1 MFLAK
6 RPYRQTARAAAAQSL
21 RQRVV
26 TVFNDLLLSRW
37 IDEITLDEVA
47 ASAGTTRQ
55 TVIRLFGGKDG
66 LLEAVIALIRAEAV
80 PRTSVAADVSA
91 RAAVQALIA
100 HYEAV
105 GDMVVRFLA
114 QEERHSALRPLLAQG
129 RHEHRAWVAER
140 FGSTQSGLSELERER
155 QITRLIVATDIYTW
169 KLLRRDFGKS
179 QDEVLHLMVGIIDK
193 ETLQA
198 ANASQCGRRLSL

>member
-1 MFLAK
+1 MSIVK
-6 RPYRQTARAAAAQSL
+6 RPYRQSVRAASAENL

-26 TVFNDLLLSRW
+26 MAFHDLLLSRW

-47 ASAGTTRQ
+47 ASVGTTRQ

-66 LLEAVIALIRAEAV
+66 LLEAVIDLVRAEAV
-80 PRTSVAADVSA
+80 PRTSMPADVSA
-91 RAAVQALIA
+91 RAALEALIA

-105 GDMVVRFLA
+105 GDMVGRFLA

-129 RHEHRAWVAER
+129 RREHRAWVAER
-140 FGSTQSGLSELERER
+140 FGSSQRGLNELERER

-169 KLLRRDFGKS
+169 KLLRRDLGKS
-179 QDEVLHLMVGIIDK
+179 QDEVLLLMVGIINK
-193 ETLQA
+193 ERGEVT
-198 ANASQCGRRLSL
+198 

>member
-1 MFLAK
+1 MHIAK
-6 RPYRQTARAAAAQSL
+6 RPYRQTLRAAAAESL
-21 RQRVV
+21 RRRIV
-26 TVFNDLLLSRW
+26 TAFHDLLLNRW

-47 ASAGTTRQ
+47 TSAGTTRQ

-66 LLEAVIALIRAEAV
+66 LLEAVIDLVRAQAV
-80 PRTSVAADVSA
+80 PRISMPVDVSGREA
-91 RAAVQALIA
+91 LKTLIA

-114 QEERHSALRPLLAQG
+114 QEERHSALRPLLAHG
-129 RHEHRAWVAER
+129 RREHRAWVAER
-140 FGSTQSGLSELERER
+140 FASTQNCQKKIERER

-179 QDEVLHLMVGIIDK
+179 QDEVLHLMVGMINK
-193 ETLQA
+193 ERGEVT
-198 ANASQCGRRLSL
+198 

>member
-1 MFLAK
+1 MPRAK
-6 RPYRQTARAAAAQSL
+6 RPYHQTARAEAAEGL

-26 TVFNDLLLSRW
+26 TAFHDLLLSRW

-47 ASAGTTRQ
+47 VSAGTTRQ

-66 LLEAVIALIRAEAV
+66 LLEQVIGLSLQTAIE
-80 PRTSVAADVSA
+80 T
-91 RAAVQALIA
+91 LIA

-114 QEERHSALRPLLAQG
+114 QEERHPALRPLLAKG
-129 RHEHRAWVAER
+129 RREHRAWVSQR
-140 FGSTQSGLSELERER
+140 FSSTQSRVNARERER

-179 QDEVLHLMVGIIDK
+179 PVEVQQLMVGIINK
-193 ETLQA
+193 ET
-198 ANASQCGRRLSL
+198 GGVP

>member
-1 MFLAK
+1 MSIAK
-6 RPYRQTARAAAAQSL
+6 RAYRQTARAAAAENL

-26 TVFNDLLLSRW
+26 TAFNDLLLTRW

-66 LLEAVIALIRAEAV
+66 LLEAVLDFLRAQAA
-80 PRTSVAADVSA
+80 PRTSMAADVSV
-91 RAAVQALIA
+91 RAAVEALIT

-129 RHEHRAWVAER
+129 RHEHRAWVAQR
-140 FGSTQSGLSELERER
+140 FGSTQIGLSELERER

-179 QDEVLHLMVGIIDK
+179 QDEVLHLMVGIINK
-193 ETLQA
+193 ERGE
-198 ANASQCGRRLSL
+198 NI

>member
-1 MFLAK
+1 MSVAK
-6 RPYRQTARAAAAQSL
+6 RPYRQTARAAAAESL
-21 RQRVV
+21 RRGVV
-26 TVFNDLLLSRW
+26 TAFNDLLLSRW

-47 ASAGTTRQ
+47 AFAGTTRQ

-66 LLEAVIALIRAEAV
+66 LLEAVIDLVRAEAV
-80 PRTSVAADVSA
+80 PRTSMPADVST
-91 RAAVQALIA
+91 RAALATLIA
-100 HYEAV
+100 HYEAA

-129 RHEHRAWVAER
+129 RLEHRAWVAER
-140 FGSTQSGLSELERER
+140 FGSTQSDLSELERER

-179 QDEVLHLMVGIIDK
+179 QDEVLLLMVGIINK
-193 ETLQA
+193 ER
-198 ANASQCGRRLSL
+198 GEVP

>member
-1 MFLAK
+1 MPVAK
-6 RPYRQTARAAAAQSL
+6 RPYRQTARAATAESL

-26 TVFNDLLLSRW
+26 TAFNDLLLSRW

-47 ASAGTTRQ
+47 ASVGTTRQ

-66 LLEAVIALIRAEAV
+66 LLEAVIALVRAEAV
-80 PRTSVAADVSA
+80 PRTSMPADVSA
-91 RAAVQALIA
+91 RAALKALIA

-140 FGSTQSGLSELERER
+140 FGSTHSGLSALEKER

-179 QDEVLHLMVGIIDK
+179 QDEVLHLMVGIINK
-193 ETLQA
+193 ET
-198 ANASQCGRRLSL
+198 GEDT

>member
-1 MFLAK
+1 MAIAK
-6 RPYRQTARAAAAQSL
+6 RPYRQSARAAAAENL
-21 RQRVV
+21 RQRIVV
-26 TVFNDLLLSRW
+26 AFRKLLLKRW

-47 ASAGTTRQ
+47 VSVGTTRQ

-66 LLEAVIALIRAEAV
+66 LLDAVMALVRAEAV
-80 PRTSVAADVSA
+80 PRTSMPADASG
-91 RAAVQALIA
+91 RAALETLIA

-129 RHEHRAWVAER
+129 RYEHRAWVAQR
-140 FGSTQSGLSELERER
+140 FGSKQSGLSELERER

-179 QDEVLHLMVGIIDK
+179 QGEVLLLMVGIINN
-193 ETLQA
+193 ET
-198 ANASQCGRRLSL
+198 GEVT

>member
-1 MFLAK
+1 MSVAK
-6 RPYRQTARAAAAQSL
+6 RPYRQTARAAAAESL

-26 TVFNDLLLSRW
+26 TAFNDLLLSRW

-66 LLEAVIALIRAEAV
+66 LLEAVIDLVRAEAV
-80 PRTSVAADVSA
+80 PRTSMPADVSG
-91 RAAVQALIA
+91 RAALEALIA
-100 HYEAV
+100 HYEAA

-129 RHEHRAWVAER
+129 RREHRAWVAER
-140 FGSTQSGLSELERER
+140 FGSMQSGLSELERER

-179 QDEVLHLMVGIIDK
+179 QDEVLLLMVAMINK
-193 ETLQA
+193 EIGEVA
-198 ANASQCGRRLSL
+198 

>member
-1 MFLAK
+1 MSVAK
-6 RPYRQTARAAAAQSL
+6 RPYRQTARASAAETL
-21 RQRVV
+21 RQGVV
-26 TVFNDLLLSRW
+26 TAFHDLLLGRW

-47 ASAGTTRQ
+47 VSAGTTRQ
-55 TVIRLFGGKDG
+55 TVIRLFGGKEG
-66 LLEAVIALIRAEAV
+66 LLEAVIDLVRAEAV
-80 PRTSVAADVSA
+80 PRISMPDDVSG
-91 RAAVQALIA
+91 RAALRTLIA

-129 RHEHRAWVAER
+129 RHEHRAWVASR
-140 FGSTQSGLSELERER
+140 FGSTQSGLNEVERER

-179 QDEVLHLMVGIIDK
+179 QDEVLLLMVGIINN
-193 ETLQA
+193 ELGEVT
-198 ANASQCGRRLSL
+198 

>member
-1 MFLAK
+1 MSVAK
-6 RPYRQTARAAAAQSL
+6 RPYRQTARAAAAETL

-26 TVFNDLLLSRW
+26 ASFNHLLLSRW

-55 TVIRLFGGKDG
+55 SVIRLFGGKDG
-66 LLEAVIALIRAEAV
+66 LLEAVIELVRAEAV
-80 PRTSVAADVSA
+80 PRTSTPADVSV
-91 RAAVQALIA
+91 RAALQTLIA

-114 QEERHSALRPLLAQG
+114 QEERHAALRPLLAHG
-129 RHEHRAWVAER
+129 RREHRTWVAER
-140 FGSTQSGLSELERER
+140 FGSTQNCLNKLERER

-169 KLLRRDFGKS
+169 KLLRRDLGKS
-179 QDEVLHLMVGIIDK
+179 QDEVLYLMVGIINK
-193 ETLQA
+193 ET
-198 ANASQCGRRLSL
+198 GEVT

>member
-1 MFLAK
+1 MVIAK
-6 RPYRQTARAAAAQSL
+6 RPYRQSARAAAAENL
-21 RQRVV
+21 RKRIVEA
-26 TVFNDLLLSRW
+26 FHRLLLRRW

-55 TVIRLFGGKDG
+55 TIIRLFGAKDG
-66 LLEAVIALIRAEAV
+66 LLDAVMDLVRAEAV
-80 PRTSVAADVSA
+80 PRMSTPADVSV
-91 RAAVQALIA
+91 RAALETLIA
-100 HYEAV
+100 HYETV
-105 GDMVVRFLA
+105 GEMIVRFLA

-140 FGSTQSGLSELERER
+140 FGSTQCDLSELERER

-179 QDEVLHLMVGIIDK
+179 QGEVLHLMVSIIDK
-193 ETLQA
+193 EI
-198 ANASQCGRRLSL
+198 GEGI

>member
-1 MFLAK
+1 MAIAK
-6 RPYRQTARAAAAQSL
+6 RPYRQSARAAAAENL
-21 RQRVV
+21 RKRIVEA
-26 TVFNDLLLSRW
+26 FHNLLLKRW

-47 ASAGTTRQ
+47 VSVGTTRQ
-55 TVIRLFGGKDG
+55 TVIRLFGAKDG
-66 LLEAVIALIRAEAV
+66 LLDAVMDLVRAEAV
-80 PRTSVAADVSA
+80 PRISTPADVSV
-91 RAAVQALIA
+91 RAALETLIA

-179 QDEVLHLMVGIIDK
+179 QDEVLHLMVGIINK
-193 ETLQA
+193 ET
-198 ANASQCGRRLSL
+198 GEVT

>member
-1 MFLAK
+1 MSAAT
-6 RPYRQTARAAAAQSL
+6 RPYHQTARAAAAESL
-21 RQRVV
+21 RQRVA
-26 TVFNDLLLSRW
+26 TAFNGLLLRRW

-66 LLEAVIALIRAEAV
+66 LLEAVIGLVRAEAV
-80 PRTSVAADVSA
+80 PRTSTSANVSA
-91 RAAVQALIA
+91 RAALQALIA

-140 FGSTQSGLSELERER
+140 FGSTQRGLSELERER

-179 QDEVLHLMVGIIDK
+179 QDEVLHLMVGIVNK
-193 ETLQA
+193 ET
-198 ANASQCGRRLSL
+198 GEVT

>member
-1 MFLAK
+1 MSVAK
-6 RPYRQTARAAAAQSL
+6 RPYHQTVRAAAAASL

-26 TVFNDLLLSRW
+26 TAFNGLLLSRW

-47 ASAGTTRQ
+47 ACVGTTRQ

-66 LLEAVIALIRAEAV
+66 LLEAVMDLLRAQAV
-80 PRTSVAADVSA
+80 PRTSMPANVSA
-91 RAAVQALIA
+91 RAALEALIA

-114 QEERHSALRPLLAQG
+114 QEERHSALRPLLARG
-129 RHEHRAWVAER
+129 RREHRAWVAER
-140 FGSTQSGLSELERER
+140 FGSMPSGLSEIERER

-169 KLLRRDFGKS
+169 KLLRRDLGKS
-179 QDEVLHLMVGIIDK
+179 QDEVLHLMVGIINK
-193 ETLQA
+193 ET
-198 ANASQCGRRLSL
+198 GEFT

>member
-1 MFLAK
+1 MSVSK
-6 RPYRQTARAAAAQSL
+6 RPYRQIARAAAAESL

-26 TVFNDLLLSRW
+26 TAFNDLLLSRW
-37 IDEITLDEVA
+37 IDEITLDEA
-47 ASAGTTRQ
+47 AVSAGTTRQ

-66 LLEAVIALIRAEAV
+66 LLEAVMDRLRAEVV
-80 PRTSVAADVSA
+80 PRTSMPADDSG
-91 RAAVQALIA
+91 RAALEALIA

-129 RHEHRAWVAER
+129 RREHRAWVAER
-140 FGSTQSGLSELERER
+140 FGSIQNGMNELERER

-179 QDEVLHLMVGIIDK
+179 QEEVLHLMVGIIKK
-193 ETLQA
+193 EIGEVT
-198 ANASQCGRRLSL
+198 

>member
-1 MFLAK
+1 MAIAK
-6 RPYRQTARAAAAQSL
+6 RPYRQSARAAAAENL
-21 RQRVV
+21 RKRIVAA
-26 TVFNDLLLSRW
+26 FHNLLLKRW

-47 ASAGTTRQ
+47 VSVGTTRQ
-55 TVIRLFGGKDG
+55 TVIRLFGAKDG
-66 LLEAVIALIRAEAV
+66 LLDAVMDLVRAEAV
-80 PRTSVAADVSA
+80 PRTSTPADVSV
-91 RAAVQALIA
+91 RAALETLIA

-179 QDEVLHLMVGIIDK
+179 QDEVLHLMVGIINK
-193 ETLQA
+193 ET
-198 ANASQCGRRLSL
+198 GEVT

>member
-1 MFLAK
+1 MSATK
-6 RPYRQTARAAAAQSL
+6 RAYRQTARAAAAENL
-21 RQRVV
+21 RQRIVAA
-26 TVFNDLLLSRW
+26 FHNLLLKHW
-37 IDEITLDEVA
+37 IAEITLDEVA
-47 ASAGTTRQ
+47 VSVGTTRQ

-66 LLEAVIALIRAEAV
+66 LLEAVMELVRAEAV
-80 PRTSVAADVSA
+80 PRISMPADVSG
-91 RAAVQALIA
+91 RAAIEALIA

-179 QDEVLHLMVGIIDK
+179 QDEVLHLMVGIINK
-193 ETLQA
+193 ETGEVA
-198 ANASQCGRRLSL
+198 